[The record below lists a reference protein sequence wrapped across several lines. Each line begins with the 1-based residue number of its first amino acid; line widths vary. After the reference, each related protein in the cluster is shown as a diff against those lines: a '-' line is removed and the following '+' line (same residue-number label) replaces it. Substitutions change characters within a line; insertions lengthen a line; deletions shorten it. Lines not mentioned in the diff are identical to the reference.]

1 MLVLILTFDFSPS
14 PNVRGNQ
21 CSLSQNVVFGMIN
34 YAGEHFVGLI
44 EGLALMRQGGGD
56 TPEILARICVL
67 FQVMGTTL
75 SRRAQLS

>member
-1 MLVLILTFDFSPS
+1 M
-14 PNVRGNQ
+14 Q
-21 CSLSQNVVFGMIN
+21 CIPPKTQGYGEMCAVFGMIN

-56 TPEILARICVL
+56 TPETFARICAL